1 MVSIDQNEPYLYNR
15 ILLGISYNRPKLCP
29 NPRWS
34 TNITV
39 FANEI
44 TVGTDPGGVFVDKNN
59 TVYVMARSRN
69 RIVIWNEGATNPT
82 RTVNIELDAQTSL
95 FVTVN
100 GEIYFDRENS
110 GIFSVQKWSRNGTP
124 ATTVMILD
132 GRCYGL
138 FVDIYENIYCSRN
151 ETHQIVKRSS
161 NDNITQ
167 VTVIA
172 GNGTQGS
179 SNQTLSYPHG
189 IFVTIEFDLYV
200 ADCGN
205 DRIQLFKKDSREG
218 LTIVGKGTN
227 TTTNLDCPVSVIL
240 DHDGYLFIV
249 DYHNHRIVVSD
260 STGFRCIP
268 QCNSSA
274 NSLFGPLHIDPQ
286 TISFDRYG
294 NIYATDGSN
303 NRTLKI
309 IYRTQ
314 DCGMS

>member
-29 NPRWS
+29 YARWS
-34 TNITV
+34 ANITV
-39 FANEI
+39 IANEI
-44 TVGTDPGGVFVDKNN
+44 TVGTDPWGVFVDKNN
-59 TVYVMARSRN
+59 TLYVMARSRDQ
-69 RIVIWNEGATNPT
+69 IVIWREGATNPT
-82 RTVNIELDAQTSL
+82 RTVDIGSDRQTNL

-100 GEIYFDRENS
+100 GEIYFDQKKS

-124 ATTVMILD
+124 TTTVMNLD

-151 ETHQIVKRSS
+151 ETHQIVKQSS
-161 NDNITQ
+161 NDNTAQ
-167 VTVIA
+167 STVIA
-172 GNGTQGS
+172 GNGTKGS

-189 IFVTIEFDLYV
+189 IFVTVEFDLYV

-205 DRIQLFKKDSREG
+205 DRVQLFKKDSREG
-218 LTIVGKGTN
+218 ITVVGRGIN
-227 TTTNLDCPVSVIL
+227 TTANLDCPVSVIL
-240 DHDGYLFIV
+240 DQDGFLFIV

-274 NSLFGPLHIDPQ
+274 NSLSGPLRIHPQ

-303 NRTLKI
+303 NRILKI
-309 IYRTQ
+309 HYGTQ
-314 DCGMS
+314 NCGMS